1 MRYLLAL
8 LTIMSFSAHAQLR
21 DQQALSEEEREL
33 ETYKKSNYIQEYVPQ
48 EEEKLEILGEKRITL
63 AYYAGLSP
71 SDFGSLSDYEF
82 QFAYN
87 LGTFWLESLIGQG
100 KSQFGFVGSNSSAT
114 SETQSEG
121 NFQRDDEVEESY
133 LYLGLGASLRSRH
146 LANLLGFDRVYETFS
161 GYVTYH
167 TLSEELRGEDYAG
180 FGVRADAAI
189 NYLLS
194 RSSHV
199 GLRFS
204 FGVSSLKRAEAYEGE
219 TSSQRSLMFRWNKLG
234 VDYSFY
240 F

>member
-1 MRYLLAL
+1 MRYLLL
-8 LTIMSFSAHAQLR
+8 LLVIISSTVQAQLR
-21 DQQALSEEEREL
+21 DQQALSDEEREL
-33 ETYKKSNYIQEYVPQ
+33 ESYMKSNYIQEYVPQ
-48 EEEKLEILGEKRITL
+48 KNERLEIKGNKRITL
-63 AYYAGLSP
+63 AYYAGLTP
-71 SDFGSLSDYEF
+71 SDFASLSDYEF

-87 LGTFWLESLIGQG
+87 LGTFWLESVIGQG
-100 KSQFGFVGSNSSAT
+100 KSQFGFVGTNSSAT
-114 SETQSEG
+114 SAAQSEG
-121 NFQRDDEVEESY
+121 NFRREDEIEESY

-146 LANLLGFDRVYETFS
+146 LASLLGFDRVYETFS

-167 TLSEELRGEDYAG
+167 TMSEELREEDYAG
-180 FGVRADAAI
+180 FGTRADAAV

-194 RSSHV
+194 NSSHI

-204 FGVSSLKRAEAYEGE
+204 FGISSLKRAEAYEGE

>member
-1 MRYLLAL
+1 MKFLFAFLL
-8 LTIMSFSAHAQLR
+8 LTSFCAQAQLR
-21 DQQALSEEEREL
+21 DQQSLNEEEREL
-33 ETYKKSNYIQEYVPQ
+33 ESYMKSNYIKEYVPQ
-48 EEEKLEILGEKRITL
+48 KTERLEIKGNKRITL
-63 AYYAGLSP
+63 AYYAGLTP

-82 QFAYN
+82 QFAYD
-87 LGTFWLESLIGQG
+87 LGTFWLESVIGQG

-114 SETQSEG
+114 GAAQSEG

-133 LYLGLGASLRSRH
+133 LYLGIGASLRSRH
-146 LANLLGFDRVYETFS
+146 LASLLGFDRVYETFS

-167 TLSEELRGEDYAG
+167 SLSEELREEDYAG
-180 FGVRADAAI
+180 FGTRADAAI

-194 RSSHV
+194 NSSHV

-204 FGVSSLKRAEAYEGE
+204 FGISSLKRAEAYEGE